1 MAKASSV
8 YICQQCGYQS
18 PSWMGKCPECGT
30 WGSLI
35 ETIEESQKS
44 KFKSQK
50 LIELEK
56 LAEVKAV
63 DSQRMTTGFEEFDR
77 VLGGG
82 IVGGSVILLAGDPGI
97 GKSTLL
103 LKLAENVASLKK
115 DKKVLYVSGEESAF
129 QIKLRAN
136 RVFASQEK
144 KQIPENLYVVCQT
157 DVDAIANLFWEN
169 DFSLVVVDSIQT
181 MTSEELSGSSGSI
194 GQVKYATQVLHKAAK
209 EKNIPLFLVGHVTK
223 EGAVAG
229 PRVVEHLVDVVL
241 YLEGEEFSK
250 LRLLR
255 AIKNRF
261 GTIMEVGVFEMAESG
276 MIEVL
281 NPSELFL
288 SQRRKNT
295 PGSIVVPTLQGR
307 RPILA
312 EIQALVTPT
321 SFGMPRR
328 VATGVDYNRL
338 LMIIAVL
345 SKRVNLPL
353 GNSDIYINIAGG
365 LKIFEPACDLGIALA
380 ITSAAKFLP
389 ISDRLTA
396 VGEVGLLGE
405 VREVA
410 ESKRRLTEAKKLGF
424 KTFLTSHEAP
434 TLEQAVKF
442 VLNNH

>member
-1 MAKASSV
+1 
-8 YICQQCGYQS
+8 
-18 PSWMGKCPECGT
+18 MGKCPECGT
-30 WGSLI
+30 WGSLV
-35 ETIEESQKS
+35 ETVTSEKQQATSNRLS
-44 KFKSQK
+44 V
-50 LIELEK
+50 ELER

-63 DSQRMTTGFEEFDR
+63 DSQRIRTGFEEFDR

-103 LKLAENVASLKK
+103 LKLAENIALNQKG
-115 DKKVLYVSGEESAF
+115 KKVLYVSGEESAY
-129 QIKLRAN
+129 QIKIRAN
-136 RVFASQEK
+136 RVLGTKIKAK
-144 KQIPENLYVVCQT
+144 IPENLFVVCQT
-157 DVDAIANLFWEN
+157 NVDAISNLFLEN
-169 DFSLVVVDSIQT
+169 DFSLVVVDSVQT
-181 MTSEELSGSSGSI
+181 MVSDELSGSSGSV
-194 GQVKYATQVLHKAAK
+194 GQVKYATQILHKIAK
-209 EKNIPLFLVGHVTK
+209 EKNVPLFLVGHVTK
-223 EGAVAG
+223 EGAIAG

-241 YLEGEEFSK
+241 YLEGEEFSR

-261 GTIMEVGVFEMAESG
+261 GTIMEVGIFEMAEDG

-321 SFGMPRR
+321 AFGMPRR

-380 ITSAAKFLP
+380 IASSSKFLP

-405 VREVA
+405 VREVS
-410 ESKRRLTEAKKLGF
+410 ESKRRIAEAKKLGF
-424 KTFLTSHEAP
+424 KTFLTAKEAP
-434 TLEQAVKF
+434 TLEQAIRLVMGKISYAR
-442 VLNNH
+442 

>member
-1 MAKASSV
+1 MVKTSSV

-35 ETIEESQKS
+35 ETITESQKS
-44 KFKSQK
+44 NVKSQK
-50 LIELEK
+50 LVELER
-56 LAEVKAV
+56 LSQVKV
-63 DSQRMTTGFEEFDR
+63 TDSERMPAGFEEFDR

-103 LKLAENVASLKK
+103 LKLAENVASAKK

-136 RVFASQEK
+136 RVLNSGAK
-144 KQIPENLYVVCQT
+144 VKIPDNLYVVCQT

-181 MTSEELSGSSGSI
+181 MTSDELSGSSGSI
-194 GQVKYATQVLHKAAK
+194 GQVKYATQILHRVAK

-223 EGAVAG
+223 EGAIAG

-241 YLEGEEFSK
+241 YLEGEEFSR

-261 GTIMEVGVFEMAESG
+261 GTILEVGVFEMAEGG

-380 ITSAAKFLP
+380 IASASKFLP

-424 KTFLTSHEAP
+424 KTFLTSHEVP

-442 VLNNH
+442 VLSNH